1 MRSFSGPNTAN
12 FKSKEETQMTNFEG
26 NAITVASADEYLD
39 LAAPA
44 TEEARKAANDYIETY
59 FGVYGTDEFKSAEY
73 ASFTEEVEAR
83 SLERTAGKPEVQVED
98 APIAD

>member
-12 FKSKEETQMTNFEG
+12 FKSTEETQMPNFEG
-26 NAITVASADEYLD
+26 KAITVASADEYLD

-59 FGVYGTDEFKSAEY
+59 FGCERPSERPYGDSWRGLDGCRH
-73 ASFTEEVEAR
+73 SR
-83 SLERTAGKPEVQVED
+83 W
-98 APIAD
+98 